1 MLGAPDPSATGM
13 LTPTQKT
20 AKLTQTFNSALERTL
35 EKEKN
40 KEASRRESKKKRLL
54 ELQMNKFNPGMASV
68 GPEIK
73 KVFDAKHR
81 DLPGP
86 TTAAARLM

>member
-54 ELQMNKFNPGMASV
+54 EL
-68 GPEIK
+68 
-73 KVFDAKHR
+73 
-81 DLPGP
+81 
-86 TTAAARLM
+86 